1 MRGNPALLNET
12 LYMCKELLSSRYE
25 LTHFM
30 NPSPKPQRI
39 VSTKKTTTTRKLCLE
54 KGYLVTRRLWD
65 GLTVHCYDECS
76 AENLINS
83 QQQQKKA

>member
-39 VSTKKTTTTRKLCLE
+39 VSTKK
-54 KGYLVTRRLWD
+54 
-65 GLTVHCYDECS
+65 
-76 AENLINS
+76 N
-83 QQQQKKA
+83 KKALFRKKVT